1 MDMEKI
7 INVLVKLLEEQE
19 DVNIS
24 YTLEKKE
31 SA

>member
-19 DVNIS
+19 CVNNS
-24 YTLEKKE
+24 YTLAKKE